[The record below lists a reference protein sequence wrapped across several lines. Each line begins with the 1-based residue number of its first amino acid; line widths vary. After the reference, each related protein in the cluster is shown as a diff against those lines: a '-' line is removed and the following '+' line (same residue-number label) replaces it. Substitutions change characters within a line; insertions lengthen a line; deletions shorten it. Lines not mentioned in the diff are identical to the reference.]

1 MGWAVRRL
9 DGPATSV
16 DATQVHPRRSM
27 RALAR
32 AGRNWG
38 QDARLVSA
46 SNHFQ
51 MPLSM
56 SARLILRLEG
66 LGVLTAAIALYASLN
81 TSWWLFAALL
91 LAPDVFMI
99 GYLAGPR
106 LGALLYNMGTYVR
119 RTTGT
124 RRPGV
129 RRGRAASRSRRRHLG
144 SSHRHGPSAGLRAQT
159 AGRLPR
165 HAPQPVERRG
175 RLHSPRRD
183 RSVMPNPSVGRVR
196 PCTAII
202 LRLAA
207 GAQRGAWVRGHCL
220 LGSAQ
225 SRSAADASNT
235 SSGIESLPSASPDGA

>member
-1 MGWAVRRL
+1 MITMGWAVRRL

-16 DATQVHPRRSM
+16 NATQVHPRRSM

-91 LAPDVFMI
+91 LAPNVFMI

-106 LGALLYNMGTYVR
+106 LGALLYNMGHTYVA
-119 RTTGT
+119 
-124 RRPGV
+124 PL
-129 RRGRAASRSRRRHLG
+129 ALG
-144 SSHRHGPSAGLRAQT
+144 ALAY
-159 AGRLPR
+159 
-165 HAPQPVERRG
+165 
-175 RLHSPRRD
+175 
-183 RSVMPNPSVGRVR
+183 
-196 PCTAII
+196 
-202 LRLAA
+202 AA
-207 GAQRGAWVRGHCL
+207 GAPQVGAVAVIWAAHIGMDRALGYGLKQRGGFHDTHL
-220 LGSAQ
+220 
-225 SRSAADASNT
+225 SRSNAAADSTAHAAT
-235 SSGIESLPSASPDGA
+235 GR